1 MTSSQN
7 GFHGYQWVHMRSSFV
22 IVIVALYFWV
32 FNGSF
37 TWCDFSECDCI
48 FTARKRSLRRL
59 CFYRCLSV
67 HRWACVVGACMAGGR
82 VWQGACM
89 TGEGRCVVG
98 GMRGIRWD
106 TVNERAVRIL
116 LECILVYIAWS
127 GLYGCQW
134 YYSDSATVIFS
145 NLIQKGS
152 RTHKKCTVWMGLKVW
167 LQGVVATAIWFSQ
180 MIGCMGFIV
189 TVAIAQCEH

>member
-22 IVIVALYFWV
+22 IVTVALYFWA

-48 FTARKRSLRRL
+48 FTAHKRSLRRL

-98 GMRGIRWD
+98 GHAGDTMRYGQWAGGTYPTGMHSSLYRMEWL
-106 TVNERAVRIL
+106 VRMSMIL
-116 LECILVYIAWS
+116 FRQCD
-127 GLYGCQW
+127 C
-134 YYSDSATVIFS
+134 D
-145 NLIQKGS
+145 
-152 RTHKKCTVWMGLKVW
+152 
-167 LQGVVATAIWFSQ
+167 LQ
-180 MIGCMGFIV
+180 
-189 TVAIAQCEH
+189 